1 VLKYLSPVSQRIVT
15 TVLPLPSSLATW
27 AAAKQLAANVAAGEL
42 TADELRKCLADYLAD
57 DDRFV
62 FKLGYA
68 LRHLPGRI
76 DAYLNGSAKSQEAEP
91 NAGAWER

>member
-1 VLKYLSPVSQRIVT
+1 VYAWWIDANKAAGRRVT
-15 TVLPLPSSLATW
+15 KQGPDK